1 MRRLLALCLVGMTLS
16 ASASVAFPVSA
27 APTPSAAATPT
38 ATAAATATASTS
50 ATLAPTATVQQ
61 PYPTFPPEPPT
72 DPETSV
78 RVGAGPFAF
87 HVDLGEW
94 IGKLLR
100 GFGKAIGV
108 DAIESF
114 GGEIAGWLLT
124 NPDLT
129 HNAGQMGNVQRVT
142 DALRLAALSVVV
154 VLFIVAVY
162 RFWLGGERAPTV
174 ALGRLLAA
182 LVVLGFYRPLVGL
195 LVETSNAVTKGVLN
209 AGANAT
215 PPAFGQILAAIPTSN
230 PLWSLAGVIALVF
243 LFVLGVVRVLGYASL
258 LVAYVMG
265 PILVPLGLLPETAG
279 YTALWAKHG
288 LKLLFWSV
296 LWAVEFRLFDA
307 LKEGL
312 YLADSSVGHALL
324 APFAALAMLVV
335 MFKTPMMLHSGSF
348 EQQAQTVVRVVRMAS
363 ATMGTAFTGGAAAG
377 AGGVASIASARSRG
391 AVATSPMPTNQTQAA
406 PKTAP
411 VASNSMTTSLVQ
423 TVRLPL
429 QRREGE

>member
-1 MRRLLALCLVGMTLS
+1 MRKVFSTCVMAVTLAFS
-16 ASASVAFPVSA
+16 ATVATPAFA
-27 APTPSAAATPT
+27 APTPSVSVTPTPT
-38 ATAAATATASTS
+38 ATATAVSSSTATFS
-50 ATLAPTATVQQ
+50 PTAIVQQ
-61 PYPTFPPEPPT
+61 PYPTFAPEPPT

-100 GFGKAIGV
+100 GFGKAVGV

-142 DALRLAALSVVV
+142 DALRLAALSVVI
-154 VLFIVAVY
+154 VLFIATVY

-174 ALGRLLAA
+174 ALGRLLVA
-182 LVVLGFYRPLVGL
+182 LVGLGFYRPLVGL
-195 LVETSNAVTKGVLN
+195 LVGASNAVTQGVLH

-215 PPAFGQILAAIPTSN
+215 PPAFGQILAAIPTTN

-243 LFVLGVVRVLGYASL
+243 LFVLGVVRVLGYAFL
-258 LVAYVMG
+258 LVAYVIG
-265 PILVPLGLLPETAG
+265 PILLPLGIMPEMAG
-279 YTALWAKHG
+279 YTSLWAKHS

-312 YLADSSVGHALL
+312 YLADTSVGHALL

-335 MFKTPMMLHSGSF
+335 MFKTPLMLHSGSF
-348 EQQAQTVVRVVRMAS
+348 EQGAQTVVRVVRMAS
-363 ATMGTAFTGGAAAG
+363 ATVGASFSGGATMGAA
-377 AGGVASIASARSRG
+377 STASAAARG
-391 AVATSPMPTNQTQAA
+391 RAPATTTQMA
-406 PKTAP
+406 PNP
-411 VASNSMTTSLVQ
+411 ASASLVQ

-429 QRREGE
+429 QRGEGE